1 MKINGKYYRIQEKV
15 YKDGHKTYTAQVAIN
30 LYFFK
35 IWTDFIYRSD
45 KIRNWVMS
53 GRTYEECKQNLL
65 KYFDNKEQAH
75 NKITIESTNYM
86 YD

>member
-45 KIRNWVMS
+45 KTRNWVIS
-53 GRTYEECKQNLL
+53 GRTYGECRQNLFN
-65 KYFDNKEQAH
+65 YFK
-75 NKITIESTNYM
+75 K
-86 YD
+86 